1 VTTSIISNVVSDLS
15 GFPVPGTPVVID
27 LIPGP
32 GWRGSDSSEL
42 FQVAETVSDINGSWA
57 VPLERSSNLDPRTSY
72 YRVREMLG
80 RVKGGT
86 RTWFFDVPDF
96 DCKLHDCLRTAAAT
110 NSLNIPLT
118 VTSNTRPV
126 NPYVGMQIFETD
138 TGRVLYYYGTT
149 LGWRPDWG
157 IAWGEVVGTAFV
169 GDFTTSSTVFVD
181 VTGCALGPFTML
193 QGRQYITI
201 VSLWLELTG
210 TLNGPASFAITD
222 NANVILNS
230 RDILPPN
237 VPFTI
242 PAEMYIREAPVLLTA
257 PVVRKLRTKVNNASE
272 IWKVETDALHPVTLS
287 VRDAGPQ
294 APPVIT

>member
-1 VTTSIISNVVSDLS
+1 MTTSVISNVVSDLS
-15 GFPVPGTPVVID
+15 GNPVPNSPVVID

-32 GWRGSDSSEL
+32 GWRGSDASEL
-42 FQVAETVSDINGSWA
+42 FQVAETKSDVNGSWSVA
-57 VPLERSSNLDPRTSY
+57 LERSSNLDPRTSY

-96 DCKLHDCLRTAAAT
+96 DCKLHDCLRSAAAT

-118 VTSNTRPV
+118 VTSSTRPT

-138 TGRVLYYYGTT
+138 TGRVLYYYGKT

-157 IAWGEVVGTAFV
+157 IAWGEVIGTAFV
-169 GDFTTSSTVFVD
+169 GDFTTSSLAWVD
-181 VTGCALGPFTML
+181 VTGCNLGPFTML
-193 QGRQYITI
+193 QGRQYITV
-201 VSLWLELTG
+201 VSLWLEMTG
-210 TLNGPASFAITD
+210 TVFTASFGIAD
-222 NANVILNS
+222 GSNNVLNS
-230 RDILPPN
+230 RDVLPNNTP
-237 VPFTI
+237 
-242 PAEMYIREAPVLLTA
+242 YITPGEIYLREAAVAATA
-257 PVVRKLRTKVNNASE
+257 SVNRKLQVKVSNAAV
-272 IWKVETDALHPVTLS
+272 IWKVETDPIHPVTFS